1 LTVTDVLDVYE
12 MTPLQAGML
21 FHSLYAPADTSYFEQ
36 YWCTLEGPLDI
47 ARFKAAWQAV
57 IARHAV
63 LRSECQWDG
72 FDAPVQVVY
81 DDVDPE
87 WTFADWSG
95 LSEAEEEA
103 AFERWR
109 VGDRQRGFRM
119 DEAPLLR
126 FALLRLGPQRCRFVW
141 SFHHLLMDGWCG
153 ALLVREVFLHYGGN
167 TLPAPPPP
175 YRNYVDWR
183 ASQDMAAAEH
193 YWRSCLDGI
202 GVPAPIGIARVS
214 TGERGVAELRE
225 TLPAGLYL
233 GLKDMARRERLTV
246 NTLLQGAWS
255 LLLSRYGGGDDV
267 AFGAVLSGRPPDL
280 SGVEQMIGLFLNT
293 VPIRVDTNPQQP
305 LIPWLQALQAE
316 QRQRETFGYAAL
328 PDIQRWAGLEGGQA
342 LFDSLLIVETYPQS
356 IADVVAVED
365 GAITVRDL
373 KNYER
378 THYPVTL
385 KILPGSQMELALVF
399 DTAHI
404 TETAAQ
410 RLLRHFATV
419 LQAFVRHPF
428 AQLGEIEIVDEA
440 EIRELIALGKG
451 PTAPLADPVHVQFL
465 AQAQARP
472 DAMAVEYVGESG
484 YRDMRYRDLDAA
496 SAGIA
501 AALQAQGVAK
511 GDVVALCLD
520 RGPDLIAA
528 LLGILRAGAVYLPV
542 DPDYPAERLAYVIGD
557 SGTALALV
565 DRRGREALGDIPG
578 LVMVNL
584 GDCMAGKPGAVL
596 KPVPVGQ
603 DDLAYILYTSGSTGR
618 PKGVPIRH
626 GSLANFLQSMAREP
640 GLCAR
645 DRLLALT
652 TISFDIAALE
662 LFGPLVVGAT
672 VVIGDA
678 LLARDGY
685 RIAATLDARDIS
697 VLQATPAGWRL
708 LIESGWSGQASLK
721 MLCGGEALDGV
732 LARELA
738 RRGGALWNLYGP
750 TETAIWSA
758 AIKLGGELLTGG
770 AIPVGGPIDRT
781 SLLVLDARGRPV
793 PRGIAG
799 ELHIGGAGLSPGYH
813 QRPDLTKAAFVECT
827 VPGEEEGVLYRT
839 GDQVRYRDDG
849 LLEFLG
855 RLDGQVK
862 LRGFRI
868 ELGEIEARLSD
879 HPLVAEAVAMVRD
892 DGTGPRLVAYLR
904 SNAATATVDG
914 LRQHLAATLPAYMVP
929 GAFVFLDRFP
939 LTPNGKVDRRALPM
953 PGLNSAPAEGA
964 ATLTRELVGNIWA
977 DILGTETVEPD
988 ANFFALGGHSLLATR
1003 VIGQVKRATGV
1014 ELNLRDLFE
1023 APVLSAFCQRIDAAR
1038 GLPQRSEI
1046 VPADKALAP
1055 CLSFAQQRQWVMAQI
1070 DPGSSAYLMP
1080 AAVRLSGELD
1090 LAVMEEA
1097 LSDIVARHEILRTSF
1112 PAFEGEPTLRVAP
1125 VTAVSL
1131 PFEDLS
1137 ALPEPERQTVLT
1149 AARRQEATLGFDLDL
1164 HSPWRARLLRLSQDE
1179 HVLLFTLHHILADE
1193 WSLDILLKDLAASY
1207 AALRRGRDT
1216 PIAAALAYT
1225 DFAAWQRS
1233 LSFDREREYW
1243 CQQLAGAP
1251 VVTPLPTDFRR
1262 PEQRNGGAASQ
1273 PVRLSMETV
1282 SGLRRLGLETG
1293 STLFMCLLAA
1303 FKVLIYRHTDHGDIL
1318 VGTPVANRQQPEVQ
1332 GLVGLFANTVV
1343 IRSDLSDNPPFDLL
1357 LARLRDTVLA
1367 AHAHQDMPFE
1377 QVLDA
1382 VNVPRSDSH
1391 APLVQCFFSLE
1402 TLPRETEIGGGLHL
1416 QALPPVLTASARFD
1430 LSLVLNEGAGGLS
1443 GNLIYAVDMFTP
1455 ETARALCERFQILL
1469 DGLVAAADRRLS
1481 ELPLLRDEE
1490 RSELD
1495 RWARGDKLPDRPGT
1509 VHGSFCAWAHSTPDA
1524 IAIQSPLGQLTYRQL
1539 YRRVMSIS
1547 AQLRDHGINRGD
1559 AVGVAM
1565 EGEVGTVASILGVFS
1580 LGAVCVPLDA
1590 EPSGQNLV
1598 DLPVGSILAGVLSAQ
1613 PLPSAS
1619 SLPWIPTAET
1629 VAVIDGGAADPP
1641 VSVGLDEAAFILAG
1655 VGAAL
1660 PAGLAISHLNVHA
1673 LSRLIDVASGDVLE
1687 HGGVACSSADILALM
1702 APLMTGGALLLTSGK
1717 RGWPEDI
1724 VSSGQARRNAVWL
1737 DHATLA
1743 TLESGMGRHSSGA
1756 TRIVASAALGAANTD
1771 LLRAAAPEAE
1781 ILLVSG
1787 PAEAPA
1793 TLVRRLGA
1801 LDKEARSVVGQPA
1814 PGSLAYVLDGNGQI
1828 VPPGVPGVLYIGG
1841 AGVAVGYLG
1850 QAAVTA
1856 ERFSPNPFIHP
1867 RDCAPGH
1874 EVLHRTFQRARWRH
1888 DGVLEWLG
1896 ETDHQ
1901 QAISVSRLAPRPHAL
1916 SRSQAELTGTA
1927 PDGDLE
1933 RMLAQV
1939 WCETLGLATVGRSDN
1954 FFDLG
1959 GDSILAMRLVHRA
1972 SRLGLVI
1979 EPRDIF
1985 RHQTIAG
1992 LANVAKWSE
2001 RTDDVEVKAFA
2012 LVATDA
2018 VDLDAVAA
2026 SVSFGDL

>member
-1 LTVTDVLDVYE
+1 
-12 MTPLQAGML
+12 M
-21 FHSLYAPADTSYFEQ
+21 
-36 YWCTLEGPLDI
+36 
-47 ARFKAAWQAV
+47 
-57 IARHAV
+57 
-63 LRSECQWDG
+63 
-72 FDAPVQVVY
+72 
-81 DDVDPE
+81 
-87 WTFADWSG
+87 
-95 LSEAEEEA
+95 
-103 AFERWR
+103 
-109 VGDRQRGFRM
+109 
-119 DEAPLLR
+119 
-126 FALLRLGPQRCRFVW
+126 W

-167 TLPAPPPP
+167 PLPAPPPP

-202 GVPAPIGIARVS
+202 GVPAPIGIARIS
-214 TGERGVAELRE
+214 TGASGVAELRE
-225 TLPAGLYL
+225 TLPVELYV
-233 GLKDMARRERLTV
+233 GLKDMARRERLTL

-255 LLLSRYGGGDDV
+255 LLLSRYGAGDDV
-267 AFGAVLSGRPPDL
+267 VFGAVLSGRPSDL

-293 VPIRVDTNPQQP
+293 VPIRVDTNPRQP

-316 QRQRETFGYAAL
+316 QRQREAFGYAAL
-328 PDIQRWAGLEGGQA
+328 PDIQRLAGLEGGQA

-365 GAITVRDL
+365 GAITVRNL

-385 KILPGSQMELALVF
+385 KVLPGSQMELALVF

-404 TETAAQ
+404 TGAAAQ

-419 LQAFVRHPF
+419 LQAFVRHPS
-428 AQLGEIEIVDEA
+428 ARLGEIEIVDEA
-440 EIRELIALGKG
+440 EIQELIALGKG
-451 PTAPLADPVHVQFL
+451 PSAAQADPVHLQFL
-465 AQAQARP
+465 AQAQAWP
-472 DAMAVEYVGESG
+472 DAMAVEYIGENG
-484 YRDMRYRDLDAA
+484 HRDMRYRELDAA
-496 SAGIA
+496 SAGVA
-501 AALQAQGVAK
+501 AALQAHGVAQ

-542 DPDYPAERLAYVIGD
+542 DPDYPAERTAYVIGD
-557 SGTALALV
+557 SGSTLALV
-565 DRRGREALGDIPG
+565 DRRGGDALGDIPG
-578 LVMVNL
+578 LVMINL
-584 GDCMAGKPGAVL
+584 SDCVAGKPAAAL
-596 KPVPVGQ
+596 KPVAVGQ

-626 GSLANFLQSMAREP
+626 VSLANFLQSMAREP
-640 GLCAR
+640 GLCAK

-678 LLARDGY
+678 SLSRDGP
-685 RIAATLDARDIS
+685 RIAATLDAFDIS
-697 VLQATPAGWRL
+697 VMQATPAGWRL
-708 LIESGWSGQASLK
+708 LVESGWTGRASLK
-721 MLCGGEALDGV
+721 MLCGGEALDGLV
-732 LARELA
+732 ARDLA

-758 AIKLGGELLTGG
+758 AIEVGGDLLTGG

-781 SLLVLDARGRPV
+781 NLLVLDRRGRPV

-813 QRPDLTKAAFVECT
+813 RRPDLTEAAFVASII
-827 VPGEEEGVLYRT
+827 PGEEGILYRT

-868 ELGEIEARLSD
+868 ELGEIESRLSD
-879 HPLVAEAVAMVRD
+879 HPSVAEAVAMVRD

-904 SNAATATVDG
+904 SGEASATVDG
-914 LRQHLAATLPAYMVP
+914 LRGHLAATLPAYMIP
-929 GAFVFLDRFP
+929 GVFVFLDRFP
-939 LTPNGKVDRRALPM
+939 LTPNGKVDRRALPV
-953 PGLNSAPAEGA
+953 PDRNRAPVEAGE
-964 ATLTRELVGNIWA
+964 TLTRELVRDIWA
-977 DILGTETVEPD
+977 DVLGIETVEAD
-988 ANFFALGGHSLLATR
+988 GNFFALGGHSLLATR
-1003 VIGQVKRATGV
+1003 VIGQVRRATGI
-1014 ELNLRDLFE
+1014 ELSLRDLFE
-1023 APVLSAFCQRIDAAR
+1023 APVLSAFCLRIDAAR
-1038 GLPQRSEI
+1038 GLPQRPEI
-1046 VPADKALAP
+1046 VPADGALAP

-1070 DPGSSAYLMP
+1070 DPRSSAYLMP
-1080 AAVRLSGELD
+1080 AALRLSGEFD
-1090 LAVMEEA
+1090 LAVLEDA

-1112 PAFEGEPTLRVAP
+1112 PDLEGEPMLRVAP

-1149 AARRQEATLGFDLDL
+1149 AARRQEATLGFDLGL
-1164 HSPWRARLLRLSQDE
+1164 RSPWRARLLRLSQDE

-1193 WSLDILLKDLAASY
+1193 WSLDILLKDLTTSY
-1207 AALRRGRDT
+1207 AALRGGRDT
-1216 PIAAALAYT
+1216 PTAAALDYA

-1233 LSFDREREYW
+1233 LSFDRERDYW

-1251 VVTPLPTDFRR
+1251 VLMSLPADFRR

-1282 SGLRRLGLETG
+1282 FGLRRLGVETG

-1303 FKVLIYRHTDHGDIL
+1303 FKVLLYRHTDNRDIL

-1391 APLVQCFFSLE
+1391 APLVQSFFSLE
-1402 TLPRETEIGGGLHL
+1402 TLPREIEIGGGLHL

-1430 LSLVLNEGAGGLS
+1430 LSLVLNEGTDGLT

-1455 ETARALCERFQILL
+1455 ETARALSERFQILL
-1469 DGLVAAADRRLS
+1469 DCLVAAADRRLS
-1481 ELPLLRDEE
+1481 ELRLLRDEE
-1490 RSELD
+1490 RSDLN
-1495 RWARGDKLPDRPGT
+1495 RWTRGDKLPDAPRT
-1509 VHGSFCAWAHSTPDA
+1509 VHGSFCAWALSTPDA
-1524 IAIQSPLGQLTYRQL
+1524 IAIQSPLEQFTYRQL

-1565 EGEVGTVASILGVFS
+1565 EGGVRSVASLLGVLS

-1590 EPSGQNLV
+1590 DLSGQNLE
-1598 DLPVGSILAGVLSAQ
+1598 DLQVGRDLAGVLSAQ

-1619 SLPWIPTAET
+1619 SLPWISTAET
-1629 VAVIDGGAADPP
+1629 AALIDDCAADPP
-1641 VSVGLDEAAFILAG
+1641 VNVGLEEAAFILAG
-1655 VGAAL
+1655 AGAAL

-1673 LSRLIDVASGDVLE
+1673 LSRLIDVTSGDVLE
-1687 HGGVACSSADILALM
+1687 HGGVVCATADLLALM
-1702 APLMTGGALLLTSGK
+1702 APLMTGGTLLLTSGK
-1717 RGWPEDI
+1717 QGWPGDI
-1724 VSSGQARRNAVWL
+1724 VCSVQARRSAVWL

-1743 TLESGMGRHSSGA
+1743 TLESGMGRHLSGA
-1756 TRIVASAALGAANTD
+1756 TRLIASAALGDANTH

-1801 LDKEARSVVGQPA
+1801 PSEEGESVVGQPA

-1828 VPPGVPGVLYIGG
+1828 VPPGIPGVLYIGG
-1841 AGVAVGYLG
+1841 AGVALGYLG
-1850 QAAVTA
+1850 QAVVTA

-1874 EVLHRTFQRARWRH
+1874 EVLHRTLQRARWRH
-1888 DGVLEWLG
+1888 DGVLEWLS

-1901 QAISVSRLAPRPHAL
+1901 QAISVSRLAPRPHAQ
-1916 SRSQAELTGTA
+1916 SRSQAGLTGTA

-1985 RHQTIAG
+1985 RHQTIAR
-1992 LANVAKWSE
+1992 LASVAKRSE

-2018 VDLDAVAA
+2018 VDLEAVAA

>member
-1 LTVTDVLDVYE
+1 MTDVLDVYE

-36 YWCTLEGPLDI
+36 YWCTLEGSLDI

-95 LSEAEEEA
+95 LSEAEGEA
-103 AFERWR
+103 AFETWR

-126 FALLRLGPQRCRFVW
+126 FALLRQGPQRWRFVW

-167 TLPAPPPP
+167 PLPAPPPP

-183 ASQDMAAAEH
+183 AGQDMAAAEH
-193 YWRSCLDGI
+193 YWRTSLDGI
-202 GVPAPIGIARVS
+202 GVPAPIGIARIS
-214 TGERGVAELRE
+214 TGKSGVAELRE
-225 TLPAGLYL
+225 TLPVELST
-233 GLKDMARRERLTV
+233 GLKDMARRERLTI

-255 LLLSRYGGGDDV
+255 LLLSRYGAGDDIV
-267 AFGAVLSGRPPDL
+267 FGAVLSGRPSDL
-280 SGVEQMIGLFLNT
+280 AGVEQMIGLFLNT

-305 LIPWLQALQAE
+305 LIPWLHALQAE
-316 QRQRETFGYAAL
+316 QRQREAFGFAAL
-328 PDIQRWAGLEGGQA
+328 PDIQRWGGLEGGQA

-385 KILPGSQMELALVF
+385 KVLPGSQMELALVF

-404 TETAAQ
+404 AEAAAQ

-419 LQAFVRHPF
+419 LQAFVRRPS
-428 AQLGEIEIVDEA
+428 AQLGEIELVDEA
-440 EIRELIALGKG
+440 EIQELIALGKG
-451 PTAPLADPVHVQFL
+451 PSAAPADPVHLQFL

-472 DAMAVEYVGESG
+472 DAMAVEYIGESG
-484 YRDMRYRDLDAA
+484 LRDMRYRDLDAA
-496 SAGIA
+496 SARVA
-501 AALQAQGVAK
+501 AALQTRGI
-511 GDVVALCLD
+511 GRGGVVALCLE

-528 LLGILRAGAVYLPV
+528 MLGILRAGAVYLPV
-542 DPDYPAERLAYVIGD
+542 DPDYPAERTAYVIGD
-557 SGTALALV
+557 AGAALALV
-565 DRRGREALGDIPG
+565 DRRGRDALGDIPG

-584 GDCMAGKPGAVL
+584 GDCVNEKPGAAL
-596 KPVPVGQ
+596 KPVPVRQ

-626 GSLANFLQSMAREP
+626 GSLANFLQSMVRQP
-640 GLCAR
+640 GLCAD

-652 TISFDIAALE
+652 TVAFDIAALE

-678 LLARDGY
+678 LLSRDGS
-685 RIAATLDARDIS
+685 RIAATLDGREIS

-708 LIESGWSGQASLK
+708 LVESGWGGRPSLK
-721 MLCGGEALDGV
+721 MLCGGEALDGL
-732 LARELA
+732 LARELT

-758 AIKLGGELLTGG
+758 AIRVGDDLLTGG
-770 AIPVGGPIDRT
+770 GIPVGGPIDRT
-781 SLLVLDARGRPV
+781 NLLVLDARGRPV
-793 PRGIAG
+793 PRGVAG

-813 QRPDLTKAAFVECT
+813 RRPDLTEAAFVACT
-827 VPGEEEGVLYRT
+827 VPGEEGVLYRT

-879 HPLVAEAVAMVRD
+879 HPLVAEAVAMVRE

-904 SNAATATVDG
+904 SNEATATIDG
-914 LRQHLAATLPAYMVP
+914 LRQHLAATLPAYMIP

-939 LTPNGKVDRRALPM
+939 LTPNGKVDRRALPA
-953 PGLNSAPAEGA
+953 PGLNRTQAEGGV
-964 ATLTRELVGNIWA
+964 TLTRELVGNIWA
-977 DILGTETVEPD
+977 DVLGTEAVEAD
-988 ANFFALGGHSLLATR
+988 GNFFALGGHSLLATR

-1014 ELNLRDLFE
+1014 ELSLRDLFE
-1023 APVLSAFCQRIDAAR
+1023 APVLSAFCQRVDAAR
-1038 GLPQRSEI
+1038 GLPQRPEI
-1046 VPADKALAP
+1046 TPADAALTP

-1070 DPGSSAYLMP
+1070 DPRSSAYLMP
-1080 AAVRLSGELD
+1080 AALRLSGKLD
-1090 LAVMEEA
+1090 RAVLEDA

-1112 PAFEGEPTLRVAP
+1112 QDVAGEPMLHVSP

-1137 ALPEPERQTVLT
+1137 ALPEPQRQTSLA
-1149 AARRQEATLGFDLDL
+1149 AARTQEATLGFDLHL
-1164 HSPWRARLLRLSQDE
+1164 CSPWRARLLRLSQDE

-1193 WSLDILLKDLAASY
+1193 WSLGILLNDLATSY
-1207 AALRRGRDT
+1207 AALRAGRDT
-1216 PIAAALAYT
+1216 PTATALNYA

-1233 LSFDREREYW
+1233 LSFDRERDYW

-1251 VVTPLPTDFRR
+1251 VLTPLPADFRR

-1273 PVRLSMETV
+1273 PVWLSSEAV
-1282 SGLRRLGLETG
+1282 YGLRRLGLETG

-1303 FKVLIYRHTDHGDIL
+1303 FKVLLYRHTDNGDIL

-1332 GLVGLFANTVV
+1332 GLVGLFANTLV

-1382 VNVPRSDSH
+1382 VNAPRSDSH
-1391 APLVQCFFSLE
+1391 APLVQSFFSLE
-1402 TLPRETEIGGGLHL
+1402 TLPREIEIDAELHL
-1416 QALPPVLTASARFD
+1416 QALPPALTASARFD
-1430 LSLVLNEGAGGLS
+1430 LSLVLNEGTDGLS
-1443 GNLIYAVDMFTP
+1443 GNLVYAVDMFTP
-1455 ETARALCERFQILL
+1455 ETASALAERFQILL
-1469 DGLVAAADRRLS
+1469 DGLVSAADQRLS
-1481 ELPLLRDEE
+1481 ELPLLRDEDKRDLGRWTRGE
-1490 RSELD
+1490 RLSEAS
-1495 RWARGDKLPDRPGT
+1495 RT
-1509 VHGSFCAWAHSTPDA
+1509 VHGACCAWTSSTPDA
-1524 IAIQSPLGQLTYRQL
+1524 IAIQSPQEQLTYGEL
-1539 YRRVMSIS
+1539 YRRVMSVS
-1547 AQLRDHGINRGD
+1547 ARLRDHGIQRGD

-1565 EGEVGTVASILGVFS
+1565 EGGVGMVAALLGV
-1580 LGAVCVPLDA
+1580 LNCGAVCVPLDA
-1590 EPSGQNLV
+1590 DLSHQNLEG
-1598 DLPVGSILAGVLSAQ
+1598 LPVARALAGVVSAQ
-1613 PLPSAS
+1613 PLSSVP
-1619 SLPWIPTAET
+1619 SLPWISPAET
-1629 VAVIDGGAADPP
+1629 AALVGDGAADPS
-1641 VSVGLDEAAFILAG
+1641 VDVGLDEVAFILAG
-1655 VGAAL
+1655 VGTDL
-1660 PAGLAISHLNVHA
+1660 PAGLAISHLKVDA
-1673 LSRLIDVASGDVLE
+1673 LSRLIDVTSGNVLE
-1687 HGGVACSSADILALM
+1687 HSGVVCETADILALM
-1702 APLMTGGALLLTSGK
+1702 TPLMTGGTLLLTSDPQG
-1717 RGWPEDI
+1717 
-1724 VSSGQARRNAVWL
+1724 SSGDIFSSTQARARTVWL
-1737 DHATLA
+1737 DHTTLVG
-1743 TLESGMGRHSSGA
+1743 LESGMERHLSDA
-1756 TRIVASAALGAANTD
+1756 KRLIASVPLGSANTQ
-1771 LLRAAAPEAE
+1771 LLRAAAPKAE

-1787 PAEAPA
+1787 PEEAAA
-1793 TLVRRLGA
+1793 TLVHRLGG
-1801 LDKEARSVVGQPA
+1801 LGEEQEGRLLGGPA
-1814 PGSLAYVLDGNGQI
+1814 PGGLAYVLDGNGQM
-1828 VPPGVPGVLYIGG
+1828 VPPGISGVLHIGG
-1841 AGVAVGYLG
+1841 AGVALGYLG
-1850 QAAVTA
+1850 QAVATA

-1867 RDCAPGH
+1867 RDCAPGD
-1874 EVLHRTFQRARWRH
+1874 EVLHSTLQRVRWRH
-1888 DGVLEWLG
+1888 DGGLEWLG

-1901 QAISVSRLAPRPHAL
+1901 QAISVPRLAPRPDL
-1916 SRSQAELTGTA
+1916 KSRTPSGQNGTA

-1933 RMLAQV
+1933 RTLAAV
-1939 WCETLGLATVGRSDN
+1939 WCETLGLASVARNDN

-1985 RHQTIAG
+1985 RHQTIAE
-1992 LANVAKWSE
+1992 LASVAKSSE

-2018 VDLDAVAA
+2018 VDLEAIAA
-2026 SVSFGDL
+2026 SVNFGDL